1 MPTVEKREAES
12 GFTLLETIVALTVLG
27 FLMIAI
33 IQGVRTGLVFWNL
46 QTRRIATTAELDS
59 TARVLRTVL
68 TTMPIQPAALGAP
81 VSMGFEGRA
90 DTITLVGQLPS
101 GLGSTR
107 RVDMMIYLKASR
119 IVISWTPHRHDPPEV
134 AKPTPTATELIRGVD
149 RLEFAYW
156 GSAGEGL
163 PSAWLARWDGPDLP
177 KLIRVRVRFASG
189 DDRHWPDLI
198 AAPGLW
204 SPES

>member
-1 MPTVEKREAES
+1 MSTAEKREAES

-27 FLMIAI
+27 FLIIAI
-33 IQGVRTGLVFWNL
+33 IQGVHTQLVFWNV

-59 TARVLRTVL
+59 TARVLRAVL

-81 VSMGFEGRA
+81 VSLGFEGRA
-90 DTITLVGQLPS
+90 DQITLIGQLPC
-101 GLGSTR
+101 GLGSFR
-107 RVDMMIYLKASR
+107 RVDMTIYPRVSR
-119 IVISWTPHRHDPPEV
+119 IVISWTPHRHDPPEA
-134 AKPTPTATELIRGVD
+134 AKPPPIATELIRDVD

-156 GSAGEGL
+156 GSPGEGL
-163 PSAWLARWDGPDLP
+163 PPAWLARWDGPDLP

-189 DDRHWPDLI
+189 DDRHWPDLV
-198 AAPGLW
+198 AAPGIW